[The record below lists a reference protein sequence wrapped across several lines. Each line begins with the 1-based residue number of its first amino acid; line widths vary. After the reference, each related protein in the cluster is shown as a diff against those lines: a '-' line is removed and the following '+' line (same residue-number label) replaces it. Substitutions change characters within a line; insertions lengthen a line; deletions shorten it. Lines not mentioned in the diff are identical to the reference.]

1 MSVKD
6 MLSIMSKIKDSG
18 VNFVY
23 QSMKLTVSELA
34 DELGISAID
43 VVNRQND
50 PNIKKLL
57 AMAEADRQAFSV
69 ALAQWRAPEAVQH
82 LSDTVAGSAAAGTRA
97 RAAQN
102 LVNLA
107 GKYKDEQDDEKAQS
121 YVRVF
126 IGFTPLEWLTDKA
139 DDIEEGRKTLSIEE
153 KRKALANLSTEESTT
168 VIVLVNTPDQ
178 YTKEDTDTLIEVA
191 RSIGFDVDSEHE

>member
-1 MSVKD
+1 MAVKD
-6 MLSIMSKIKDSG
+6 MLSIMSKIKNSG

-23 QSMKLTVSELA
+23 QSMNLTVSELA
-34 DELGISAID
+34 DELGIPAID

-50 PNIKKLL
+50 PDIKKLL

-82 LSDTVAGSAAAGTRA
+82 LSDTVSGSAAAGTRA

-107 GKYKDEQDDEKAQS
+107 GKYKDEQDDDKAQS

-139 DDIEEGRKTLSIEE
+139 ADIEEGRKTLSIEE
-153 KRKALANLSTEESTT
+153 KREALANLSTEDSTT

-178 YTKEDTDTLIEVA
+178 YTKEDTELLIEVA
-191 RSIGFDVDSEHE
+191 RSIGFDVDSKHE